1 MTDRE
6 VEYAL
11 RALLLTEPI
20 IVTPVELFK
29 HCNLLTDYDYS
40 DSEYES
46 ATNSVGEE
54 GEVER
59 ILENPTVCEPSD
71 HSLAAAVN
79 IIPKHKFYQIE
90 TLSQ

>member
-1 MTDRE
+1 M
-6 VEYAL
+6 
-11 RALLLTEPI
+11 
-20 IVTPVELFK
+20 
-29 HCNLLTDYDYS
+29 
-40 DSEYES
+40 
-46 ATNSVGEE
+46 EE